1 MRKLTDTFMP
11 IKCFC
16 VFTSM
21 AVYNIS
27 ERITA
32 AQGQFKVN
40 QGLCFYYE
48 IETRVQP
55 NIGPTM

>member
-1 MRKLTDTFMP
+1 
-11 IKCFC
+11 
-16 VFTSM
+16 M